1 MPMAIIKCSSR
12 PLRISLQKGNDG
24 VLGNKQMRKV
34 AVGLLDFD
42 MSLDAIQCLLVPIG
56 GTGTH
61 LMLGYCVIQLHISG
75 RTTPKELHV

>member
-1 MPMAIIKCSSR
+1 
-12 PLRISLQKGNDG
+12 
-24 VLGNKQMRKV
+24 MRKV